1 MHVGMIPPS
10 SNEDFDQQ
18 LGNSLIALREMR
30 NSLLCVVCI
39 LFSEKDFGVGAD
51 RSKLAAEVNPEIFKQ
66 KLEQM
71 GLMW

>member
-30 NSLLCVVCI
+30 NSLLCDVCI
-39 LFSEKDFGVGAD
+39 LFCEKDFGVGAD

-71 GLMW
+71 DLMW